1 MRLHSMEYTADIHR
15 EVIFSSVVLHQVEE
29 QHELLPLALMWDLAE
44 EECGNLVLESV
55 FDQVLKTLN
64 YPGLDVT
71 SDLGGYEKPLL
82 GTTLGRI
89 FEVTLLGHAFRSNP
103 IRRKCIFHKILQGVA

>member
-1 MRLHSMEYTADIHR
+1 MEYTADIHR

-89 FEVTLLGHAFRSNP
+89 MKSLSSGTLLDPTRLEENVYFIKSYRG
-103 IRRKCIFHKILQGVA
+103 